1 MFFLFLSIVKMHIY
15 SDKTTYLVGENIYVG
30 CEITNTGSDV
40 AYVEDFLFIPKLLSE
55 DAIMWDTDGRKVPHN
70 ILIGTPFRIA
80 GKKCNK
86 ATKMLEPGKSI
97 RFKELSIIGNYG
109 SALFCKSGF
118 YNKYIPSGEYFFSI
132 QYWVKERGRLKKVSS
147 DTLHIH
153 IQKPTGEEKKAWEI
167 YKKFRER
174 KGAWKIKD
182 MKDMIYLSKKLIK
195 EYPESAFLDELF
207 YYLHHFTFVENW
219 ESKNPE
225 MKREINEIREE
236 RRELLNLIKENI
248 KKYKGRTQ
256 REALWAIIHGEMA
269 LGTSVEEIKS
279 FVINSGVPLD
289 REIKDYFGID
299 EEESQD
305 NR

>member
-1 MFFLFLSIVKMHIY
+1 MFILFLSFIKMHIY
-15 SDKTTYLVGENIYVG
+15 SDKTSYLVGENIYVG
-30 CEITNTGSDV
+30 CEITNTGSDI

-55 DAIMWDTDGRKVPHN
+55 DAVMWDTDGRKVPHN

-80 GKKCNK
+80 GKKYNK
-86 ATKMLEPGKSI
+86 ATKMLEPGETL
-97 RFKELSIIGNYG
+97 RFKEKPIIGDYG
-109 SALFCKSGF
+109 NAMFDKRSWYWNNA
-118 YNKYIPSGEYFFSI
+118 YILPGRYSFTIY
-132 QYWVKERGRLKKVSS
+132 YWVKENGRLKKVSS

-174 KGAWKIKD
+174 EVSWKI
-182 MKDMIYLSKKLIK
+182 KDMIYLSKKLIK
-195 EYPESAFLDELF
+195 QYQESVYLKELF
-207 YYLHHFTFVENW
+207 YQWHLFSFVINTGR
-219 ESKNPE
+219 
-225 MKREINEIREE
+225 KREINEIREE

-299 EEESQD
+299 DEESQD
-305 NR
+305 

>member
-1 MFFLFLSIVKMHIY
+1 MQCLIRDLGIGTMLIFFLVDTLLQF
-15 SDKTTYLVGENIYVG
+15 
-30 CEITNTGSDV
+30 ITG
-40 AYVEDFLFIPKLLSE
+40 
-55 DAIMWDTDGRKVPHN
+55 
-70 ILIGTPFRIA
+70 
-80 GKKCNK
+80 
-86 ATKMLEPGKSI
+86 
-97 RFKELSIIGNYG
+97 
-109 SALFCKSGF
+109 
-118 YNKYIPSGEYFFSI
+118 
-132 QYWVKERGRLKKVSS
+132 LKKMADSRKF
-147 DTLHIH
+147 HRIH
-153 IQKPTGEEKKAWEI
+153 CTYIYRNLLVKKKGMGDIQ
-167 YKKFRER
+167 KFRER

-299 EEESQD
+299 DEESQD
-305 NR
+305 